1 MTKTEVIALL
11 KENKNERGIANWKRA
26 NWKKA
31 NWKKLGSE
39 LKSFGMGLTQLRKRL
54 SGAQGS

>member
-11 KENKNERGIANWKRA
+11 KENKNERGIAH
-26 NWKKA
+26 WKKA
-31 NWKKLGSE
+31 NWKKLDSD
-39 LKSFGMGLTQLRKRL
+39 LKSFGIGLTQLRTRL